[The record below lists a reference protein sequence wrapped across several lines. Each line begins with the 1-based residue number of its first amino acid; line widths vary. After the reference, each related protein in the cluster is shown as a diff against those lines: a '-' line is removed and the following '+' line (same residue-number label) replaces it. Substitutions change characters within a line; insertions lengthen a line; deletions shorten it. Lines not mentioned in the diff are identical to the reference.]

1 VAKKSHRLGYS
12 VPKIA
17 TDQSAPSEC
26 KTTTVTLQHT
36 PVECIKRG
44 LPVEEA
50 LQMKPLELNKTD
62 GLFLLKHGLSKQ
74 CIKRLYGFKSDAT
87 LYVRLK
93 SLGLHPW
100 PAEEQE
106 TSGPDVTPE
115 APWKPVAS
123 EVPEEVK
130 AAVSDA
136 MAKHANLPTE
146 TCEPESIPDEVITDP
161 AKIAELMAE
170 PVPPETP
177 PEIFQ
182 GFTWFYGN
190 AKPGTIAV
198 LTVMGDG
205 KISFPSAIRR
215 QYFDLDTRM
224 MIGFKANPDNLVVVK
239 TNNPEIGLKP
249 SMKQAKIKC
258 VALAKELIKNG
269 IELPAKYEMSWN
281 EPEQLW
287 TGVLLP

>member
-1 VAKKSHRLGYS
+1 
-12 VPKIA
+12 
-17 TDQSAPSEC
+17 
-26 KTTTVTLQHT
+26 
-36 PVECIKRG
+36 
-44 LPVEEA
+44 
-50 LQMKPLELNKTD
+50 
-62 GLFLLKHGLSKQ
+62 
-74 CIKRLYGFKSDAT
+74 
-87 LYVRLK
+87 
-93 SLGLHPW
+93 
-100 PAEEQE
+100 
-106 TSGPDVTPE
+106 
-115 APWKPVAS
+115 
-123 EVPEEVK
+123 
-130 AAVSDA
+130 

-146 TCEPESIPDEVITDP
+146 ICEPLACGGVYEETDVFDAADHEDLIIPITDP

-190 AKPGTIAV
+190 AKPGTISV

-224 MIGFKANPDNLVVVK
+224 MIGFKDNPDNLVVVK